1 MINVEDSVI
10 IRRPLEAVFAYVSDL
25 RHSAEWQSGLLE
37 VTKTMD
43 GPLGVALALW
53 GE

>member
-10 IRRPLEAVFAYVSDL
+10 IRRPLEGVFAYVSDL
-25 RHSAEWQSGLLE
+25 RHSAVWLSGLLE
-37 VTKTMD
+37 VRKTAD